1 MIRTINCE
9 GSRRSSHTNARTDFL
24 AIPRNGI
31 NQSVSHV
38 RLDGREYK
46 QAKELII
53 YSQRTLSV
61 LTDLLPNSAL
71 YPMSKNTANIHE
83 IISFPVAAP
92 TIDSNGKMHDG
103 ILLHRIA
110 CNRHKHPNG
119 LHTDRLHRPIFAPKN
134 DAYDARKAKKHIEK
148 DFVSILSGMDIN
160 KPDDAGQA
168 GILTPSYEPSAVY
181 EDFEYSHSLQR
192 SIDEQSNDTSDG
204 FRISQPIN
212 PPKFAHNP
220 RFSEKIYH
228 SAYMQN
234 HIANVFMDDY
244 RDITAGCTSE
254 GEQVR
259 LFTGPTAA
267 ERSRLINE
275 AGALGMKSGFC
286 CVKVAVTGRAAADI
300 HGATIDSFFRINKH
314 LSSSPNSLRLL
325 CEHELFELRRAF
337 GTMFPPAP
345 LMRYNKTMF
354 RFGEFSFFSVP

>member
-1 MIRTINCE
+1 MIHPLSFFQRTIRIFQFMSPIICHCHHFRTQAFLFFENASISGGRCKYIEYGTHSLLRKLIIDLQLIKNPHDIMIRTINCE

-24 AIPRNGI
+24 AIPRNGT

-38 RLDGREYK
+38 RLDGRECK

-61 LTDLLPNSAL
+61 LTDLLPNPAL

-168 GILTPSYEPSAVY
+168 GV
-181 EDFEYSHSLQR
+181 
-192 SIDEQSNDTSDG
+192 
-204 FRISQPIN
+204 
-212 PPKFAHNP
+212 
-220 RFSEKIYH
+220 
-228 SAYMQN
+228 
-234 HIANVFMDDY
+234 
-244 RDITAGCTSE
+244 
-254 GEQVR
+254 
-259 LFTGPTAA
+259 
-267 ERSRLINE
+267 
-275 AGALGMKSGFC
+275 
-286 CVKVAVTGRAAADI
+286 VA
-300 HGATIDSFFRINKH
+300 KH
-314 LSSSPNSLRLL
+314 
-325 CEHELFELRRAF
+325 
-337 GTMFPPAP
+337 
-345 LMRYNKTMF
+345 
-354 RFGEFSFFSVP
+354 